1 MADYI
6 PFVNSGNDLVRLR
19 TYYDQPIVVRVALA
33 SLPALRK
40 RGIDRYALWV
50 DTEMD
55 GYHHLLE
62 GGRVWPDW
70 RQYVS
75 QFDEADA
82 LGDASFIRRPDPA
95 RVGGVVTTA
104 MEKCRESGATWITI
118 PQLPMVGDSTRNKI
132 NVMLA
137 EATASWKKE
146 HKFAGRLV
154 LPVVFTH
161 QEQLRGRTQ
170 WSPKLKI
177 VQKCYNTIEPGL
189 LWIVDSDLSD
199 WKGSARFTDRFQSLI
214 GFHTDV
220 RDRLPDAKV
229 VAGPYWG
236 MNLVLWARKLCDYP
250 AITLGYGFKYRVSGG
265 YRGMDPA
272 ATVALPPLRR
282 LARHTEE
289 LGSWLD
295 AAIGGLDESDDA
307 YKELRRIRD
316 SFEQL
321 KDYEVARNQAAK
333 FYGGWVR
340 RLCAIP
346 PEGRS
351 LALFQELASAYVLG
365 KKMERLPKEESPGR
379 DAGKVAE
386 QLMLHCL

>member
-6 PFVNSGNDLVRLR
+6 PFVNSDNDLVRLR

-33 SLPALRK
+33 NLPALRK
-40 RGIDRYALWV
+40 RDIERYPLWV
-50 DTEMD
+50 DTEID

-62 GGRVWPDW
+62 GGKVWPDW
-70 RQYVS
+70 MQYVS
-75 QFDEADA
+75 QLDGVNI
-82 LGDASFIRRPDPA
+82 LGDVSFIRRPDSA
-95 RVGGVVTTA
+95 RVGTFVTSA
-104 MEKCRESGATWITI
+104 MEKCRESASTWITI
-118 PQLPMVGDSTRNKI
+118 PQMPMIRDSARNKI

-137 EATASWKKE
+137 EATASWRAE
-146 HKFAGRLV
+146 HNFGGKLV

-161 QEQLRGRTQ
+161 QEQLKGRTQ
-170 WSPKLKI
+170 WTPKLKI
-177 VQKCYNTIEPGL
+177 VQKCYDIVKPDIV
-189 LWIVDSDLSD
+189 WIVDSDLSD
-199 WKGSARFTDRFQSLI
+199 WKGSARFTDRFHSLI

-220 RDRLPDAKV
+220 RDRLPEVKI

-250 AITLGYGFKYRVSGG
+250 AVTLGYGFKYRISGG
-265 YRGMDPA
+265 YRGMDPI

-282 LARHTEE
+282 LARHTGE

-295 AAIGGLDESDDA
+295 AAMEGLDQSDEA
-307 YKELRRIRD
+307 YREFRRIRD

-333 FYGGWVR
+333 FYGEWIR

-346 PEGRS
+346 PDGRS

-365 KKMERLPKEESPGR
+365 KKMEKLPKEESPGR